1 MQNYTTA
8 VHVLRAYF
16 QDRLKHH
23 LPEYWGGKN
32 PPIIPAQQQPE
43 VVEGDTPFLVYI
55 GSFGPTSD
63 LFQYQ
68 TEVFNCSIYSTS
80 PAKIAAITKLA
91 INLFNRYD
99 ISAERINNWIGRQP
113 DVVQGAP
120 NPFKQFEF
128 KTVYLTGAVG
138 AQPATSEAGRNDGE
152 IEVTIEYVDVEDEF
166 ADSD

>member
-1 MQNYTTA
+1 MDRGPQASAGGNETTRKDSEGNRLRSQQVNPTNLMQNYTTA

-80 PAKIAAITKLA
+80 PAK
-91 INLFNRYD
+91 
-99 ISAERINNWIGRQP
+99 
-113 DVVQGAP
+113 
-120 NPFKQFEF
+120 
-128 KTVYLTGAVG
+128 
-138 AQPATSEAGRNDGE
+138 
-152 IEVTIEYVDVEDEF
+152 
-166 ADSD
+166 